1 MHGSTNKT
9 LRYYYWLTLEFFKK
23 HLRLIF
29 LSTFISTITIISAIT
44 VSPYLITFLSP
55 RETVMGLVGTY
66 NKNDPLPD
74 EIAGKI
80 SNGLVFVNEKGRVL
94 PVLASSWEILN
105 EGLTYRFSLKKNLL
119 FDNNTFFTAKDVDY
133 IFKDIKMRVV
143 GDYIVEFELPKPLA
157 IFPIYLSKPIIKYP
171 FIGVGGLYKVEH
183 TKYKFSQLS
192 EIQLNPNKKNLN
204 TLVYKFY
211 ASESDLLS
219 AYKRGEISQMHVS
232 KKSIAD
238 TFKAWNNTIV
248 EKMIDYSNLLTLFFN
263 YRNPLLREKDVR
275 GAIDATID
283 RPKFAELGAEAKS
296 SIPPT
301 SWAYNKDLKSTIF
314 DLDYAQ
320 KMVKKYKTASDSA
333 KLNFNTYYEYLDIAT
348 DINKNLNDV
357 GLSTNLNVVSFSNTN
372 DFDILLAYL
381 KIPSDPDQYYY
392 WHSTQSLSQATNYK
406 NLKVDKL
413 LEDGRSFASFEERTT
428 YYRDLQKVMNDDN
441 AALFLF
447 YPYTFTIKRK

>member
-1 MHGSTNKT
+1 MHGNTTKT

-29 LSTFISTITIISAIT
+29 LSAFISTITIISTIT
-44 VSPYLITFLSP
+44 VSPYLITFFSP
-55 RETVMGLVGTY
+55 RETVIGLVGTY
-66 NKNDPLPD
+66 NKNDPFPD

-80 SNGLVFVNEKGRVL
+80 SNGLVYVNEKGRIA

-105 EGLTYRFSLKKNLL
+105 NGLTYRFSIKKNLL

-133 IFKDIKMRVV
+133 VFKDVKLKVV

-171 FIGVGGLYKVEH
+171 YVGVGGLYKVEH
-183 TKYKFSQLS
+183 TRYKFNQLS
-192 EIQLNPNKKNLN
+192 EVHLNPNKKNQN
-204 TLVYKFY
+204 SLVYKFY
-211 ASESDLLS
+211 VNESELLS
-219 AYKRGEISQMHVS
+219 AYKRGEIEQMRVS

-238 TFKAWNNTIV
+238 TFASWNNTTV
-248 EKMIDYSNLLTLFFN
+248 EKTIDYGSLLTLFFN
-263 YRNPLLREKDVR
+263 YHSPLLREKDVR

-283 RPKFAELGAEAKS
+283 RPKYKELGTEAKS

-301 SWAYNKDLKSTIF
+301 SWAYNEDLTGTIF
-314 DLDYAQ
+314 DLNYAQ
-320 KMVKKYKTASDSA
+320 KMIKKYKTASDSA

-357 GLSTNLNVVSFSNTN
+357 GISTNLNVVSFSNTN

-392 WHSTQSLSQATNYK
+392 WHSTQYLSELTGYK

-413 LEDGRSFASFEERTT
+413 LEDGRSFASYEERSPF
-428 YYRDLQKVMNDDN
+428 YRDMQKVMNDDN